1 MRSIILVSTL
11 LISSIFAQAQILKH
25 GDAPDELKRLQSRSG
40 YGEPR
45 FYSQQEVPWTPVFES
60 ADYKYVLMSTEASFS
75 EAENLRYKIAQNL
88 PAGVKLVLLV
98 GNNQVES
105 YKKIYSKYI
114 SLDRVIM
121 AAASSISGGFWARD
135 AFPYPVTEANG
146 KLALVAAQYYRP
158 FSAGASL
165 AQALELNLTQNDF
178 TFVGGNLL
186 ADQVG
191 RCFSV
196 NSRRLYDVTESD
208 LLNAYGCKSVHFLK
222 HLSGIGDV
230 DEVLKPL
237 PNKMMLT
244 NNVAYK
250 AELEA
255 LGYTVV
261 MLPSIPNSY
270 RTYVNALVVGKTMF
284 MPTYGVS
291 TDQQA
296 KKVYEDLGYTVVGIT
311 SNTLSDQYNGSV
323 HCQTMAYPAMS
334 EDELMKLL
342 QLQRVD

>member
-1 MRSIILVSTL
+1 ML
-11 LISSIFAQAQILKH
+11 LK
-25 GDAPDELKRLQSRSG
+25 SRSG
-40 YGEPR
+40 YDQTR
-45 FYSQQEVPWTPVFES
+45 FNPQEEVPWKPVFES
-60 ADYKYVLMSTEASFS
+60 ADYKYVLMSTEAGFS

-88 PAGVKLVLLV
+88 PADVKLVLLV
-98 GNNQVES
+98 SKNQVDS

-121 AAASSISGGFWARD
+121 ATAPSISGGFWARD
-135 AFPYPVTEANG
+135 AFPYPVTDVSG

-165 AQALELNLTQNDF
+165 AQSLMLNLTQNEF

-186 ADQVG
+186 ADEEG
-191 RCFSV
+191 NCFSV
-196 NSRRLYDVTESD
+196 NSRRLFDTTESD

-244 NNVAYK
+244 NNSAYK

-284 MPTYGVS
+284 MPTYGVG

-334 EDELMKLL
+334 EAELLSLL
-342 QLQRVD
+342 QLQRL